1 MITPLKEKI
10 EKLKPVLRKA
20 LDIKNNYA
28 LPKLVKVVIS
38 SGTGKAKD
46 KKRNE
51 LVADRLS
58 KITGQKAALRGA
70 KQSIATFKLR
80 QGDII
85 GVAVTLRGPR
95 MYKFLDKLFNI
106 AMPRMRDFK
115 GYTETSVDGMGNLT
129 IGIREHIVFP
139 ETTDEEIKDVFG
151 MSVTIVTTA
160 KDKKEA
166 LEFFKQ
172 IGFPFKKE
180 IAR

>member
-1 MITPLKEKI
+1 MSLKDKI
-10 EKLKPVLRKA
+10 EKLKPELKKA
-20 LDIKNNYA
+20 LGVKNNNA
-28 LPKLVKVVIS
+28 LPRLVKVVVS

-85 GVAVTLRGPR
+85 GVASTLRGPR

-115 GYTETSVDGMGNLT
+115 GYTETSIDDMGNLT

-160 KDKKEA
+160 TDKKQA

-172 IGFPFKKE
+172 IGFPFKK
-180 IAR
+180 ALA

>member
-1 MITPLKEKI
+1 MIIPLKEKI
-10 EKLKPVLRKA
+10 AKVKPALKKTLGV
-20 LDIKNNYA
+20 KNDHA
-28 LPKLVKVVIS
+28 LPHLVKVVVS

-51 LVADRLS
+51 LVADRLG

-70 KQSIATFKLR
+70 KQSIATFKSR

-115 GYTETSVDGMGNLT
+115 GYPETSIDDMGNLT

-139 ETTDEEIKDVFG
+139 ETVDEEIKDVFG

-166 LEFFKQ
+166 LEFFRVM
-172 IGFPFKKE
+172 GFPFRKS
-180 IAR
+180 R

>member
-1 MITPLKEKI
+1 MIIPLKEKI
-10 EKLKPVLRKA
+10 EKIKPAMREA
-20 LDIKNNYA
+20 LGVKNDLA
-28 LPKLVKVVIS
+28 LPRLVKVVVS

-51 LVADRLS
+51 LVADRLG

-70 KQSIATFKLR
+70 KKSIATFKLR
-80 QGDII
+80 QGDVI
-85 GVAVTLRGPR
+85 GVAATLRGPR

-115 GYTETSVDGMGNLT
+115 GYTETSIDDLGNLT
-129 IGIREHIVFP
+129 IGIREHVVFP
-139 ETTDEEIKDVFG
+139 ETVDEEIKDVFG

-166 LEFFKQ
+166 LTFFKQ
-172 IGFPFKKE
+172 IGFPFKK
-180 IAR
+180 